1 MPQLIANI
9 AQKDYIGFFS
19 TNPEELPNYRAV
31 PDFLKLDKKQTSR
44 ITQVPKASVR
54 FDVKI
59 SKDLAERLAQIAN
72 IVNRVV
78 ALFDGDVQ
86 KAALWFQTRNP
97 LLGEVAPRDMLRMNR
112 FNRLAKYVAE
122 AEQAL

>member
-19 TNPEELPNYRAV
+19 TNADELPNYRAV

-44 ITQVPKASVR
+44 ITQVPTASVR